1 MDRITLILL
10 IIVVL
15 IVFYIL
21 RRISIKRR
29 EHYQRLENCKSLLSK
44 VDVLNL
50 RSSAPKVDKQIISDA
65 EESNSSKK
73 KKRQKNE

>member
-1 MDRITLILL
+1 MDKITLVLL
-10 IIVVL
+10 IIIVL

-29 EHYQRLENCKSLLSK
+29 EHYQRLEDSKSLLSK
-44 VDVLNL
+44 VDILNL
-50 RSSAPKVDKQIISDA
+50 RSSAPKVDKEIVSDV
-65 EESNSSKK
+65 EESNVSKR